1 MSRIGQT
8 ALIYFSYLK
17 RAVRLTDRARRNP
30 LMKKQSRQAVIVG
43 AGPGG
48 LAAAMLLAKSGV
60 KVTIVE
66 KRDRVGGRTS
76 TWEQDGFRFDIGPT
90 FFLYPRVLKE
100 IFAASGYDLDR
111 EVPMTRLDPQ
121 YRLVFGAGG
130 ELLATPNVE
139 RMEQAI
145 AAISPED
152 AVRFHKFLSRNRNK
166 LEKFLPFLQSPFE
179 SWRDLAK
186 PEMLKLLP
194 LLAPW
199 RSLDSDLQVHFKDE
213 RIRLGFSFQSKYLGM
228 SPFRCPSLFSILS
241 FLEYEHGVFHPT
253 GGCGAV
259 TKAMARIAREMG
271 VEILLNEPVE
281 RVLVENGKAIGVKTA
296 NHSLPADAVV
306 VNADFAGAMK
316 RIVPNHLRNKWTDER
331 LAKKQYSCSTFMM
344 YLGIDGRYDDVSH
357 HTIYLA
363 DNYRQNLRDIEELH
377 RLSDNPSFYVQNASV
392 TDSTLAPS
400 GKSTLYVLLPVT
412 HESPDVDWAKETPRY
427 RELAL
432 KQLEKIGI
440 TDVERRIRTEKVL
453 TPKGWA
459 AEFDLYKGATFSMA
473 HSLRQMLH
481 LRPHNRFEDIDQM
494 YLVGGGTHPGSGLP
508 VIFESARIT
517 SRLLLEDM
525 QIEPQWDAGVTDAL
539 LNDDLV
545 GVAS

>member
-1 MSRIGQT
+1 
-8 ALIYFSYLK
+8 
-17 RAVRLTDRARRNP
+17 
-30 LMKKQSRQAVIVG
+30 MKKSQRAVIVG

-60 KVTIVE
+60 KVTVVE
-66 KRDRVGGRTS
+66 KRDQIGGRTS
-76 TWEQDGFRFDIGPT
+76 TLEQDGFKFDIGPT
-90 FFLYPRVLKE
+90 FFLYPQVLKE
-100 IFAASGYDLDR
+100 IFAACGYDLNS

-121 YRLVFGAGG
+121 YRLVFGGGGG
-130 ELLATPNVE
+130 ELLATPNLE
-139 RMEQAI
+139 RMTQAI

-152 AVRFHKFLSRNRNK
+152 ATQFHEFMTRNRTK
-166 LEKFLPFLQSPFE
+166 LKKFMPFLQTPFE
-179 SWRDLAK
+179 SWKDLAK
-186 PEMLKLLP
+186 PGMMKLLP

-199 RSLDSDLQVHFKDE
+199 KSLNDDLEMHFKDD

-241 FLEYEHGVFHPT
+241 FLEYEHGVFHPI

-259 TKAMARIAREMG
+259 TKAMARLAREMG
-271 VEILLNEPVE
+271 VEILLNEPVD

-296 NHSLPADAVV
+296 HHSLPADAVV
-306 VNADFAGAMK
+306 VNADFAGAM
-316 RIVPNHLRNKWTDER
+316 RRMVANHLRRKWTDES
-331 LAKKQYSCSTFMM
+331 LAKKDYSCSTFMM

-363 DNYRQNLRDIEELH
+363 ENYRDNLKDIEELH

-392 TDSTLAPS
+392 TDPTLAPE
-400 GKSTLYVLLPVT
+400 GQSTLYVLLPVT
-412 HESPDVDWAKETPRY
+412 HDTGGVDWAKETTRF

-432 KQLEKIGI
+432 NQMEKIGI
-440 TDVERRIRTEKVL
+440 KDIRSRIRTEKIM
-453 TPKGWA
+453 TPAGWTS
-459 AEFDLYKGATFSMA
+459 EFDLYKGATFSMA
-473 HSLRQMLH
+473 HSLKQMLH

-525 QIEPQWDAGVTDAL
+525 KMEPQWNAL
-539 LNDDLV
+539 DLSGSASHDELV